1 MLSIISVYKC
11 LTLFKNSDNLL
22 SYSSIHICL
31 RVLYWK
37 AREFHMKK
45 EVCIPGLQADF
56 SLWLFPDCLL
66 HYLFY
71 RLDLA
76 TLQTL
81 CDPHTRQ
88 SCQLNRTEVS
98 QTSEPFYTVEGAKF
112 IKWSIFIGFLFLTLK
127 ATSFCLRLMIN
138 YQIIRIVIEEFSE
151 YWEQFTI
158 QIISNIEQITIT
170 CVVFTQ

>member
-1 MLSIISVYKC
+1 
-11 LTLFKNSDNLL
+11 
-22 SYSSIHICL
+22 
-31 RVLYWK
+31 
-37 AREFHMKK
+37 MKK
-45 EVCIPGLQADF
+45 EVCIPGLQAGF

-88 SCQLNRTEVS
+88 SYQLNRTEVF

-112 IKWSIFIGFLFLTLK
+112 IKRSIFIGFYF
-127 ATSFCLRLMIN
+127 
-138 YQIIRIVIEEFSE
+138 
-151 YWEQFTI
+151 
-158 QIISNIEQITIT
+158 
-170 CVVFTQ
+170 